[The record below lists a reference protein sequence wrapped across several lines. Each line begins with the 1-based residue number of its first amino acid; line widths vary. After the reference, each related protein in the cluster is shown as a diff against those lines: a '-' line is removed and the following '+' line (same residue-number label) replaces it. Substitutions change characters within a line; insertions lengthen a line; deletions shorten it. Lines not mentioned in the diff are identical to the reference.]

1 MLGTTAQR
9 YVLGAAGLVSALVA
23 WELLVRTGAFSP
35 LLLPSPFAVLDA
47 AVEGT
52 TGGTLVDDAV
62 ASLRRVAV
70 GFGVGGGLGFGIGL
84 LLGTT
89 GWLHAV
95 VRPVLELLRPIP
107 GIAWIPLAILWFG
120 IGDSASYF
128 IVALTS
134 FFPVFIGSYDGFRN
148 VPVRFRDVARNLNAS
163 WFSTVRYVVVP
174 GAMTSVVTG
183 LRIGLGVAWATV
195 IAAELVAATSG
206 LGYSIALD
214 RTLLRTPEVL
224 VGMVCIGVLGAAMTV
239 VFDLVIRA
247 VVPWLRWT
255 ESR

>member
-1 MLGTTAQR
+1 MLSTNLQR
-9 YVLGAAGLVSALVA
+9 YVLGVAGVAFSLLA
-23 WELLVRTGAFSP
+23 WEFLVRAEIFSP
-35 LLLPSPFAVLDA
+35 LLLPSPLDVLA
-47 AVEGT
+47 AGIDST
-52 TGGTLVDDAV
+52 TAGTLVGDAI
-62 ASLRRVAV
+62 ASLRRVGV
-70 GFGVGGGLGFGIGL
+70 GFGIGGGLGVGIGL

-95 VRPVLELLRPIP
+95 ARPILELLRPIP

-148 VPVRFRDVARNLNAS
+148 VPVRFRDVAKNLDAG
-163 WFSTVRYVVVP
+163 WVTTVRYVVVP

-206 LGYSIALD
+206 LGYSIALN
-214 RTLLRTPEVL
+214 RTLLQTPQVL
-224 VGMVCIGVLGAAMTV
+224 AGMVSIGVLGAVMTLL
-239 VFDLVIRA
+239 FDRFIRTT
-247 VVPWLRWT
+247 VPWLRWT
-255 ESR
+255 ET